1 MSGWAMFGI
10 AVAIVIVLLVLL
22 MFLMSLPDF
31 FKYLKLLGMSDGRQ
45 PQASKS
51 DKARPARS

>member
-1 MSGWAMFGI
+1 
-10 AVAIVIVLLVLL
+10 L
-22 MFLMSLPDF
+22 MFLMNLPDF
-31 FKYLKLLGMSDGRQ
+31 FKYLKLLGMLDGRQ